1 MRVTKE
7 PEVRKAEIID
17 AAIKLF
23 YEKGYLKTSMQDIAN
38 NLSISKGLL
47 YYYYKSKEEILL
59 EGMRE
64 KSAEILEKINKIAYK
79 EDLSAVEKLKSIFKL
94 SVSVDFSSKFEMEIY
109 DELIK
114 IENYHI
120 TLILHRTN
128 AEMISK
134 PFAHVLEQGN
144 KEGICNV
151 KYPYETSI
159 LLFSATFM
167 LNDPSIVVM
176 EENSIKKYLEVF
188 FTMVKR
194 TINLKEDI
202 ELFCQ

>member
-79 EDLSAVEKLKSIFKL
+79 EDLSA
-94 SVSVDFSSKFEMEIY
+94 EIG
-109 DELIK
+109 
-114 IENYHI
+114 
-120 TLILHRTN
+120 R
-128 AEMISK
+128 
-134 PFAHVLEQGN
+134 AHV
-144 KEGICNV
+144 
-151 KYPYETSI
+151 
-159 LLFSATFM
+159 
-167 LNDPSIVVM
+167 
-176 EENSIKKYLEVF
+176 
-188 FTMVKR
+188 
-194 TINLKEDI
+194 
-202 ELFCQ
+202 